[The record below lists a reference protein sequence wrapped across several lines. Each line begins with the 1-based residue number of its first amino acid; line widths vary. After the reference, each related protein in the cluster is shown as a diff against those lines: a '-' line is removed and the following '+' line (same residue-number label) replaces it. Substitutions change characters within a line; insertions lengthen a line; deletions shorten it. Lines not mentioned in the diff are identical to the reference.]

1 MVPDRELNKIFAAYK
16 QGAIDGLIKV
26 VDNLLLEG
34 YSPEQIINQYFEA
47 IMNDGTMQ
55 EVKKCRI
62 LEKISACESALNEG
76 GRDDLQLYNLF
87 ASSLSILTKPTF

>member
-1 MVPDRELNKIFAAYK
+1 MVPEQEINKVFGAYK
-16 QGAIDGLIKV
+16 QGSIDGLIKV

-47 IMNDGTMQ
+47 VLNDGNMN

-62 LEKISACESALNEG
+62 LEKISACEAALNEG

-87 ASSLSILTKPTF
+87 SSSLSILTKPL